1 MTPTLSFFTQTS
13 DLSYTRHY
21 YELHL
26 ENGQKQ
32 IWENYE
38 ELRNQWMTV
47 KGSEMKW
54 VEVKDV
60 KKVKEKDNKRKGFGS

>member
-47 KGSEMKW
+47 KGSGMKW
-54 VEVKDV
+54 VEVKTAKSSE
-60 KKVKEKDNKRKGFGS
+60 KKKKKGGGFG